1 MSKREV
7 EFYEKFQRLLLDSR
21 VVDLPMSYNPIVMT
35 LSSLKPF
42 FVNGLKKEWRSS
54 DNVGA

>member
-1 MSKREV
+1 MAKALGKGIAR
-7 EFYEKFQRLLLDSR
+7 RLLLDAR
-21 VVDLPMSYNPIVMT
+21 VVDVPMSYNPIVMT
-35 LSSLKPF
+35 LSSLKPC